1 MTIEEY
7 STLMGYQE
15 TCTMEEYTEAN
26 MTYMMAGNMDKQT
39 FCREYKKISSSP
51 LLRELAHAAN
61 SRDVA
66 YRDKETKERQTA
78 HALLRQGDN
87 LRVEAVEA
95 ATMEE
100 AVEAATMEEAVEA
113 ATMEEAV
120 EAATMEEAADAID
133 TIAAKLIGRKDC
145 IRWKL
150 EKGFKL
156 SETDNEY
163 IKDNLK

>member
-87 LRVEAVEA
+87 LRVEAVA
-95 ATMEE
+95 
-100 AVEAATMEEAVEA
+100 
-113 ATMEEAV
+113 
-120 EAATMEEAADAID
+120 AATMEEAADAID